1 GRVGSNDV
9 ADNGLY
15 ALLPRQYIATELF
28 ERVEVLRGASAFLMG
43 ASPNGGGLGGNINLL
58 PKRAGTDPLSRVT
71 AGIAS
76 GGQAFV
82 AADVSR
88 RFGPDQATGIR
99 LNAAHRGGD
108 TAIDQESSKLDLLSV
123 GMDWRSRN
131 VRLSGDIGWQDNR
144 LKRTRTNVTPGAGL
158 AAIPAAPDASSNW
171 AQPWT
176 YSDERDLFGTL
187 RGEWDINSNVTA
199 WAAYG

>member
-1 GRVGSNDV
+1 
-9 ADNGLY
+9 
-15 ALLPRQYIATELF
+15 
-28 ERVEVLRGASAFLMG
+28 
-43 ASPNGGGLGGNINLL
+43 
-58 PKRAGTDPLSRVT
+58 
-71 AGIAS
+71 
-76 GGQAFV
+76 
-82 AADVSR
+82 
-88 RFGPDQATGIR
+88 TGIR

-176 YSDERDLFGTL
+176 
-187 RGEWDINSNVTA
+187 
-199 WAAYG
+199 